1 MTATA
6 LETAESR
13 PPLATRTRVV
23 YVLGIVLLA
32 GLGLFLLYK
41 AVTAPAQFAN
51 AVVSGINNGALYA
64 LVALG
69 YTMVYGIIELIN
81 FSHGDLFMLSTIF
94 AAFVIVTTF
103 GATTADWGSAVAIG
117 VALIVVMGGAGGVNM
132 AAERLA
138 YRRLRRAPKLAPL
151 ITAVGLSFVY
161 QFVGIRTNGSA
172 QKSWDTVLG
181 DSGFYIGPIF
191 IHWSSVVVIAVTV
204 PLLLLMTWLVQSTRQ
219 GRAMRATA
227 QDQDAARLMGIDVD
241 RTIAFTFGL
250 GGALAGAA
258 GVLWLES
265 VGTTRWDLGFRLGLY
280 AFTAAVLGGIGNLQ
294 GAVLGGFLIG
304 IIQNI
309 NDSLVFGQKW
319 SQTVG
324 FGILIILMVFKPEG
338 ILGKPTTEKV

>member
-1 MTATA
+1 MTQTA
-6 LETAESR
+6 VETAES
-13 PPLATRTRVV
+13 PPPTVQRSLASW
-23 YVLGIVLLA
+23 LGLALLA
-32 GLGLFLLYK
+32 VLILFLAYK
-41 AVTAPAQFAN
+41 AVTTPAQFIN

-81 FSHGDLFMLSTIF
+81 FSHGDLFMLSTVF
-94 AAFVIVTTF
+94 AAFVVITTF
-103 GATTADWGSAVAIG
+103 GATTAQWGSAVAVG
-117 VALIVVMGGAGGVNM
+117 VALALVMTGAAGVNM

-138 YRRLRRAPKLAPL
+138 YRQLRRAPKLAPL

-161 QFVGIRTNGSA
+161 QFAGIRSNGSA
-172 QKSWDTVLG
+172 QRSWDTALG
-181 DSGFYIGPIF
+181 DTGFRIGSIYVR
-191 IHWSSVVVIAVTV
+191 WSTVVVIAVTV
-204 PLLLLMTWLVQSTRQ
+204 PLLLLMTWLVQRTRQ
-219 GRAMRATA
+219 GKAMRATA

-258 GVLWLES
+258 GVLWLEA
-265 VGTTRWDLGFRLGLY
+265 VGTTRWDLGFRLGLD

-304 IIQNI
+304 IAQNI
-309 NDSLVFGQKW
+309 NDSLILGQKW

-324 FGILIILMVFKPEG
+324 FGILIVLMVFKPEG

>member
-1 MTATA
+1 MA
-6 LETAESR
+6 LVA
-13 PPLATRTRVV
+13 A
-23 YVLGIVLLA
+23 
-32 GLGLFLLYK
+32 LGLFLVYK
-41 AVTAPAQFAN
+41 AVTAPVQFID
-51 AVVSGINNGALYA
+51 AVVSGVNNGALYA

-81 FSHGDLFMLSTIF
+81 FSHGDLFMLSTVF
-94 AAFVIVTTF
+94 AAFVVITTF
-103 GATTADWGSAVAIG
+103 GATTAQWGAAVAVG
-117 VALIVVMGGAGGVNM
+117 VALAVVMAGAAGVNM

-138 YRRLRRAPKLAPL
+138 YRQLRRAPKLAPL

-161 QFVGIRTNGSA
+161 QFAGIRSNGSA

-181 DSGFYIGPIF
+181 DDGFRIGSVF

-219 GRAMRATA
+219 GKAMRATA

-258 GVLWLES
+258 GVLWLEA

-304 IIQNI
+304 IAQNI
-309 NDSLVFGQKW
+309 NDSLVLGQKW

-324 FGILIILMVFKPEG
+324 FGILIVLMVFKPEG

>member
-1 MTATA
+1 MTQTVV
-6 LETAESR
+6 ESAESALPAQR
-13 PPLATRTRVV
+13 RSLAAW
-23 YVLGIVLLA
+23 LGLALLA
-32 GLGLFLLYK
+32 ALGLFLLYK
-41 AVTAPAQFAN
+41 AVTAPDQFAE

-81 FSHGDLFMLSTIF
+81 FSHGDLFMLSTVF
-94 AAFVIVTTF
+94 AAFVVVTTF
-103 GATTADWGSAVAIG
+103 GATTAQWGAALVIG
-117 VALIVVMGGAGGVNM
+117 VALAVVMLGAGSVNV

-161 QFVGIRTNGSA
+161 QFAGIRSNGSA

-181 DSGFYIGPIF
+181 DSGFSIGPIF
-191 IHWSSVVVIAVTV
+191 IHWSTVVVLAVTV
-204 PLLLLMTWLVQSTRQ
+204 PLLLLMTWLVQNTRQ
-219 GRAMRATA
+219 GKAMRATA

-304 IIQNI
+304 IVQNI
-309 NDSLVFGQKW
+309 NDSLVLGQKW

-324 FGILIILMVFKPEG
+324 FGILIVLMVFKPEG

>member
-1 MTATA
+1 MTQTA
-6 LETAESR
+6 VETAES
-13 PPLATRTRVV
+13 PPPAAERSLASW
-23 YVLGIVLLA
+23 
-32 GLGLFLLYK
+32 LGLALVAVLALFLAYK
-41 AVTAPAQFAN
+41 AVSAPVQFIN

-81 FSHGDLFMLSTIF
+81 FSHGDLFMLSTVF
-94 AAFVIVTTF
+94 AAFVVITTF
-103 GATTADWGSAVAIG
+103 GATTAQWGAAVAVGI
-117 VALIVVMGGAGGVNM
+117 ALALVMTGAAGVNM

-138 YRRLRRAPKLAPL
+138 YRQLRRAPKLAPL

-161 QFVGIRTNGSA
+161 QFAGIRSNGSA
-172 QKSWDTVLG
+172 QRSWNTVLG
-181 DSGFYIGPIF
+181 DAGIRLGQVF
-191 IHWSSVVVIAVTV
+191 IHWSTVVVIAVTV

-219 GRAMRATA
+219 GKAMRATA

-304 IIQNI
+304 IAQNI
-309 NDSLVFGQKW
+309 NDSLILGQKW

-324 FGILIILMVFKPEG
+324 FGILIVLMVFKPEG